1 MSLADFSSVSDADG
15 SAPAWPVAALPPT
28 LPRPLVMP
36 PPLPS
41 QNYFLQ
47 HWRGERSL
55 SFAYWVNGALV
66 GIGFVV
72 ALVVLL
78 VLCGDLLTPRPQT
91 YFRVFSATYASIV
104 MVAIWQVVGIWRS
117 AARYRV
123 SGKRFWG
130 GLAKCVMLL
139 AVGLHVWA
147 SYAALPGLRGIYET
161 VRGDA
166 LIGPHTFAV
175 IDNGETLAFSGG
187 ITFGV
192 AEELEARLDAM
203 DHVKT
208 VMLNSHGGR
217 SIEAERMANLIK
229 ERGLSTAVTQ
239 SCLSACPTVFLG
251 GRERILLGSARIG
264 FHQPTARVG
273 FDEPTDSLNAEQEA
287 RLVRFG
293 LSQEFAVRANQA
305 RPDSMWYPARA
316 ELLREKVVTK
326 TVDAEPV
333 EQGTRSLRRAEAGG

>member
-1 MSLADFSSVSDADG
+1 MSLADFSSVSDA
-15 SAPAWPVAALPPT
+15 AQAWPAAA

-41 QNYFLQ
+41 RNYLLR

-55 SFAYWVNGALV
+55 PFAYWVNGALV

-72 ALVVLL
+72 ALVV
-78 VLCGDLLTPRPQT
+78 VFALCCDLLPTSPQT
-91 YFRVFSATYASIV
+91 YFPVFSASYASIV

-117 AARYRV
+117 ATLYRV
-123 SGKRFWG
+123 GGKRFWG

-139 AVGLHVWA
+139 AVGLHVCA
-147 SYAALPGLRGIYET
+147 SYAVLPVLHGIYET
-161 VRGDA
+161 ARGDA

-175 IDNGETLAFSGG
+175 TDNGDTLQFSGG

-192 AEELEARLDAM
+192 AEELEARLDTM

-217 SIEAERMANLIK
+217 SIEAERMAELIK
-229 ERGLSTAVTQ
+229 ARALSTAVTQ
-239 SCLSACPTVFLG
+239 SCLSACPTVFLA
-251 GRERILLGSARIG
+251 GRERILLNSARIG
-264 FHQPTARVG
+264 FHQPSARVG
-273 FDEPTDSLNAEQEA
+273 FDEPTERLNAEQQA
-287 RLVRFG
+287 RLMRFG
-293 LSQEFAVRANQA
+293 LSQEFAARANQA

-326 TVDAEPV
+326 IVDTEPV
-333 EQGTRSLRRAEAGG
+333 EQGTRSLRRAEAGD